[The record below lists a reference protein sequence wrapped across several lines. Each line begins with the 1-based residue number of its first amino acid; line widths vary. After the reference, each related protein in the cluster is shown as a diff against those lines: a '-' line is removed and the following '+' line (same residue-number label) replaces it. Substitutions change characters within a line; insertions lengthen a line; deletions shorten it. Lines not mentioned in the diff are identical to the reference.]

1 MWSEKEFRY
10 LTGVEKPTGNTKRVL
25 KHRIRKKALDN
36 LRALELLFRRLD
48 IWEDKRF
55 AADFIEELSH
65 LACQFSEV
73 VSYLMH
79 DEAHALLLKAAE
91 YKKHVEELEGE

>member
-10 LTGVEKPTGNTKRVL
+10 LTGVEKPTGNSKRVL

-36 LRALELLFRRLD
+36 LRAMSLLFRQLD
-48 IWEDKRF
+48 IWEDKKF
-55 AADFIEELSH
+55 AADFIIEISD
-65 LACQFSEV
+65 LACMWSEK
-73 VSYLMH
+73 VSYFVH
-79 DEAHALLLKAAE
+79 DEAHALGLKAVQ

>member
-10 LTGVEKPTGNTKRVL
+10 LEGIEKPTGNAKRVL
-25 KHRIRKKALDN
+25 KHRIRKKAMES

-48 IWEDKRF
+48 IWEDKKF
-55 AADFIEELSH
+55 AADFIIELSD
-65 LACQFSEV
+65 LACMWSEK
-73 VSYLMH
+73 VSYFVH